1 MRRPP
6 GQIHMDAPAKGG
18 ETTRMQTELTP
29 DRSLR
34 QRLRADLA
42 PSHERLDRF
51 FSDLDVSSR
60 PGLSLFL
67 RAHRAA
73 FAAIRPAPGGRTG
86 RPLLDRMIAAIDA
99 DLARLDAPA
108 PPRLP
113 PLALHRPGA
122 QDYVLLGSRL
132 GSQLLRRRWQAAT
145 DPCLRAAGAY
155 LSLPPLTD
163 QWRGFCDEAGAR
175 PARGA
180 EADADLAEAGRL
192 FELFLS
198 AGHAARRSPPALTPA
213 PAPQNERI
221 A

>member
-1 MRRPP
+1 ML
-6 GQIHMDAPAKGG
+6 
-18 ETTRMQTELTP
+18 TELTP

-51 FSDLDVSSR
+51 FSDLDLSTR
-60 PGLSLFL
+60 AGLTLFL

-73 FAAIRPAPGGRTG
+73 FAAIRPAPGCRTG
-86 RPLLDRMIAAIDA
+86 QPLLDRMIAAIDA
-99 DLARLDAPA
+99 DLDQLDAPA
-108 PPRLP
+108 PPRLA
-113 PLALHRPGA
+113 PLVLQRSRA

-132 GSQLLRRRWQAAT
+132 GSQLLRRRWQAAS

-163 QWRGFCDEAGAR
+163 RWRAFCDEAGAR
-175 PARGA
+175 SAHGTD
-180 EADADLAEAGRL
+180 ADAELAEAERL

-198 AGHAARRSPPALTPA
+198 AGHAARRTTPELELD
-213 PAPQNERI
+213 PEKERI